1 MLATIASIA
10 GPRRADAGHVGRST
24 AVAQAA
30 LEDDL
35 AAKVQAAG
43 KRPEGRLGGC
53 PGAARAG
60 VHGPRRVSF
69 PGMQQMRRNHYGADG

>member
-35 AAKVQAAG
+35 AAKVQALSSDPKDGLAAALA
-43 KRPEGRLGGC
+43 RL
-53 PGAARAG
+53 ARAFMA
-60 VHGPRRVSF
+60 RDS
-69 PGMQQMRRNHYGADG
+69 